1 MKKPLA
7 SLKNMS
13 YERRK
18 GLYGY
23 GFIAVWFIGA
33 LMFLLFPIFES
44 FYYSLFN
51 VTPETGYMNIQPI
64 LNKAGDTDYFNNYV
78 YAFTV
83 DPNFRQLLVE
93 SLENIAL
100 KLPVIVVFSLFVA
113 IVINQKFKGRTFA
126 RAIFFMPVIIATG
139 PVYAIITG
147 DINTSGNSS
156 AEQFSTMFEADMVD
170 QLLEFVGIYGFGTRF
185 TEIITTITSDI
196 LNLVWNC
203 GIQIIIFL
211 SALQAIPSSAKEVGQ
226 IEGATGWE
234 FFWKVT
240 LPYVSPMILV
250 NIVYTAIDSFTD
262 PTNGVMERI
271 LDVQSEWKYGL
282 ASAMSWS
289 YFGIVLAA
297 LAIIF
302 GVMKHFVWYEN
313 E

>member
-1 MKKPLA
+1 MKNPLKA
-7 SLKNMS
+7 LRHMS
-13 YERRK
+13 YERK
-18 GLYGY
+18 KSLYGY
-23 GFIAVWFIGA
+23 GFIAVWFVGA
-33 LMFLLFPIFES
+33 VLFLLLPICES

-51 VTPETGYMNIQPI
+51 VIPETGYMKITPI
-64 LNKAGDTDYFNNYV
+64 TVNGVTDYINNYK

-93 SLENIAL
+93 ALENIAL

-126 RAIFFMPVIIATG
+126 RAIFFLPVIIATG

-147 DINTSGNSS
+147 DINTAGNSN
-156 AEQFSTMFEADMVD
+156 ADQFSSMFEANMVD
-170 QLLEFVGIYGFGTRF
+170 QLLEFVGIYGFGARF

-211 SALQAIPSSAKEVGQ
+211 SALQSIPSSAKEVGQ

-250 NIVYTAIDSFTD
+250 NVVYTVIDSFTD

-271 LDVQSEWKYGL
+271 LSVQSEWKYGL

-289 YFGIVLAA
+289 YFGIVLI
-297 LAIIF
+297 AIGLIF
-302 GVMKHFVWYEN
+302 VVMKKLVWYEN